1 VCIFIEQQ
9 IVFSQTLVSGNVKPA
24 DWHIQAVQEN
34 IFHQPKPNIMILN
47 ADEEVVMASD
57 NKQIVLTTKRII
69 QESKN
74 ATKSIDLKDY
84 KAYEIVRKRNNYYL
98 YFLPFPVIISLF
110 AVAIVMAVL
119 VVLLL
124 LFWAV
129 IQEKFIVLI
138 GAHSR
143 IEFLAKGISEASLN
157 KFIQSIESL
166 SKEAKEG

>member
-1 VCIFIEQQ
+1 
-9 IVFSQTLVSGNVKPA
+9 
-24 DWHIQAVQEN
+24 
-34 IFHQPKPNIMILN
+34 MILN

-119 VVLLL
+119 VVFLL

-166 SKEAKEG
+166 SKEAKGS

>member
-1 VCIFIEQQ
+1 
-9 IVFSQTLVSGNVKPA
+9 
-24 DWHIQAVQEN
+24 
-34 IFHQPKPNIMILN
+34 MILN